1 MAKELDTLIEDINK
15 VLVEGV
21 DTIPKEVLD
30 TFNKACGSLLF
41 RFLKKSRVKKPSLR
55 MSNIGKPDRQLWFE
69 LHSDGAEE
77 SAREPNMYLK
87 FLIGDIAELVLLALA
102 QLAGHKVESLQEE
115 VQIEGVTGHMDAV
128 IDDTVVDVKSA
139 SGYSFETKFQKGGLK
154 EHDYFGYID
163 QVSGYNNALKK
174 TNGAAFLAYNKESA
188 ETCLLK
194 IPQESIRDTKGRIRH
209 IRDIL
214 DSDTPPEE
222 KCYKPFVNKKGSLEL
237 NRLCVWCPFK
247 FKCWEGLKAYRYSMG
262 DVFIV
267 EERGGEYKAPD
278 VTQEYLDKLKNKKEE
293 NSDDSKV

>member
-1 MAKELDTLIEDINK
+1 MAKELDTLIDDMNK

-21 DTIPKEVLD
+21 DEIPKEVLE
-30 TFNKACGSLLF
+30 TFNKACGGLLF
-41 RFLKKSRVKKPSLR
+41 RFLKKARVKKPSLR

-69 LHSDGAEE
+69 LHSDGTEE
-77 SAREPNMYLK
+77 SAKEPNMYLK

-154 EHDYFGYID
+154 DHDYFGYID

-174 TNGAAFLAYNKESA
+174 ANGAAFLAYNKESA

-209 IRDIL
+209 LRDIL
-214 DSDTPPEE
+214 ELDTPPEE

-237 NRLCVWCPFK
+237 NRLCAWCPFK
-247 FKCWEGLKAYRYSMG
+247 FKCWEGLKAYRYATG

-267 EERGGEYKAPD
+267 EQREGEYKAPD
-278 VTQEYLDKLKNKKEE
+278 VTKEYLDAE
-293 NSDDSKV
+293 KV